1 MKTISFLILLCI
13 IAGTSFAVFNSKNNG
28 VEHIVIQDKDT
39 LSHNYLMIGKEVF
52 ILKLNHQINEFS
64 TKEDLF
70 KNIINNRKQI
80 SNSRFN
86 IVLTENRNDRDF
98 ILDLIDILNV
108 NNITNYKV
116 SSPNTVRKENYESIR
131 NQDEKIGIGSSSTKI
146 EMNDSTFKISLNNQQ
161 LESND
166 IIKIDG
172 FVKNHLKEMRNSKI
186 YILGNREAT
195 FQETK
200 PIFDLLKKYDLLN
213 FKIIAK

>member
-1 MKTISFLILLCI
+1 MKTVSVLILLCI
-13 IAGTSFAVFNSKNNG
+13 IAGTSFVVFTSKNND
-28 VEHIVIQDKDT
+28 VENIVKQDNDT

-70 KNIINNRKQI
+70 KNITDNRKQL
-80 SNSRFN
+80 SNSRFD
-86 IVLTENRNDRDF
+86 IVLTENRSDKDF
-98 ILDLIDILNV
+98 IVDLTDILNV

-116 SSPNTVRKENYESIR
+116 SSPNMVMKENYEFIR
-131 NQDEKIGIGSSSTKI
+131 KYEEKIAIDSSLTKI
-146 EMNDSTFKISLNNQQ
+146 EINDTTFKISLNNKQ

-166 IIKIDG
+166 IIKIEG
-172 FVKNHLKEMRNSKI
+172 FIKNYLKDVKNSKI
-186 YILGNREAT
+186 YILGKREAT

-213 FKIIAK
+213 FKLVTK